1 MRAGSRNWV
10 ASLFNTIAD
19 SGRDLLARDRNRS
32 DIGALCHDLL
42 SLRGEASGMAI
53 AREVMQRYADLD
65 DAARAAFFLMLR
77 DEFGQDR
84 EAVLAAAEAYR
95 EHDDEESMIALAHA
109 VESPRQEL
117 IRRLNMAPHGTEALV
132 DMRTDLLACLADDR
146 RLAAVDN
153 DLRHLLASWF
163 NRGFL
168 EMRAIDWSTPAETL
182 EKLIAYEAVHEI
194 QGWDDLR
201 RRLAEDRRCF
211 AFFHPAL
218 PDDPLIFV
226 QVALTRGIARSVQT
240 LLEEPVDETA
250 EAEADTAIFY
260 SISNCQR
267 GLAGIS
273 FGNFLIKQVVADLRR
288 ELPQIKTFST
298 LSPVP
303 GFRRWLADAVDHD
316 VTPGGVN
323 ADMLARIDEPGWLDD
338 GDTAAAVETPLR
350 RACANYLVH
359 AKRGDQ
365 PRDPVA
371 RFHLGNGATLGA
383 VNWRG
388 DVSDKGIA
396 QSASIMVNYVYDLA
410 TIERNHERLVN
421 TGEVVASS
429 EVEKLAGPGPGS
441 RKAANGK
448 TG

>member
-1 MRAGSRNWV
+1 MRVSSRNWV
-10 ASLFNTIAD
+10 TGLLNTIAD
-19 SGRDLLARDRNRS
+19 SGRDLLARDTTRRDRM
-32 DIGALCHDLL
+32 DIAALCRELL
-42 SLRGEASGMAI
+42 SLRGEASGTAI
-53 AREVMQRYADLD
+53 AREVVQRYGGLD
-65 DAARAAFFLMLR
+65 DGARAAFFGTMR
-77 DEFGQDR
+77 DDLAQDR
-84 EAVLAAAEAYR
+84 DAVLAAADAYR
-95 EHDDEESMIALAHA
+95 EQDNASTMDALARA
-109 VESPRQEL
+109 IEAPRQEL
-117 IRRLNMAPHGTEALV
+117 FRRINMAPHGTEALV
-132 DMRTDLLACLADDR
+132 GMRTDLLACLADDR
-146 RLAAVDN
+146 SLHAVDN

-168 EMRAIDWSTPAETL
+168 EMRTIDWSTPAEIL

-218 PDDPLIFV
+218 PNDPVIFV
-226 QVALTRGIARSVQT
+226 QVALTRGIARSVQA
-240 LLEEPVDETA
+240 LLEDAVDETA
-250 EAEADTAIFY
+250 EANADTAIFY
-260 SISNCQR
+260 SISNCQQ

-273 FGNFLIKQVVADLRR
+273 FGNFLIKQVVEDLRR

-303 GFRRWLADAVDHD
+303 GFRRWLADALADGA
-316 VTPGGVN
+316 TPGGVD
-323 ADMLARIDEPGWLDD
+323 AAMLAQLDQPGWLDD
-338 GDTAAAVETPLR
+338 GATDAHVEAPLR
-350 RACANYLVH
+350 RACAAYLLH
-359 AKRGDQ
+359 AKRRDQ

-383 VNWRG
+383 INWRG

-421 TGEVVASS
+421 TGEVVATSDI
-429 EVEKLAGPGPGS
+429 EKLAGP
-441 RKAANGK
+441 AH
-448 TG
+448 

>member
-1 MRAGSRNWV
+1 MRVTSRNW
-10 ASLFNTIAD
+10 LTGLLNTIAD
-19 SGRDLLARDRNRS
+19 SGRDLLRDRGRT
-32 DIGALCHDLL
+32 DIQALCHDLL
-42 SLRGEASGMAI
+42 SLRGEASGTAI
-53 AREVMQRYADLD
+53 AREVVQRYRALD
-65 DAARAAFFLMLR
+65 DAGRAAFFAMLR
-77 DEFGQDR
+77 DDFGPDR

-95 EHDDEESMIALAHA
+95 AQDDEVLLRALAHA
-109 VESPRQEL
+109 VEAPRQEL
-117 IRRLNMAPHGTEALV
+117 FRRINMAPHGTEALV
-132 DMRTDLLACLADDR
+132 AMRTDLLALVADDR
-146 RLAAVDN
+146 SLRAVDD

-168 EMRAIDWSTPAETL
+168 EMRTIEWSTPAVAL

-194 QGWDDLR
+194 QGWGDLR

-226 QVALTRGIARSVQT
+226 QVALTRGIATSVQA
-240 LLEEPVDETA
+240 LLEDPVDASA

-303 GFRRWLADAVDHD
+303 GFRRWLADAVEHD
-316 VTPGGVN
+316 VRPGGVD
-323 ADMLARIDEPGWLDD
+323 AALLARLDEPGWLDD
-338 GDTAAAVETPLR
+338 AETAAAVETPLR
-350 RACANYLVH
+350 RACAAYLVH
-359 AKRGDQ
+359 AKRGEQ

-429 EVEKLAGPGPGS
+429 EVEKLAGPPV
-441 RKAANGK
+441 
-448 TG
+448 